1 MESDLH
7 HLQPGLDPLKHP
19 YVAPLTSPEPDEP
32 YAFLKTFDT
41 IFLINDSDGQP
52 WYEYQAALAALPTC
66 KLCDSSGFV
75 NCHGLYLCYN
85 LRSEYRYH
93 NRRGRGKRRNE
104 AFWTDFNSRPD
115 TDIFDGRD
123 CLFEDEKGSLKTPA
137 LANLDTGLKVPGGLI
152 MSSQYA
158 KEIGR
163 YQDISQDFVDPCLRS
178 VSGHLTPVTGV
189 LRDVV
194 FRVKGS
200 SVTFKRNFFVCDAI
214 DGLVD
219 IMFGAHFIT
228 DQFKMLF
235 GRVKECLG
243 TFATWFS
250 TRKETNQEREERE
263 RRERDQKIKANE
275 REIARLRK
283 EQQMLE
289 AAKRQSQGGG
299 PGPGQ

>member
-1 MESDLH
+1 MEAMES
-7 HLQPGLDPLKHP
+7 GLDPLQHP
-19 YVAPLTSPEPDEP
+19 YVAPLTIPEPDFINKP

-41 IFLINDSDGQP
+41 IFLIDDSDGQP
-52 WYEYQAALAALPTC
+52 WYQTQATPAT
-66 KLCDSSGFV
+66 D

-85 LRSEYRYH
+85 LRSECQRH
-93 NRRGRGKRRNE
+93 HRRGRGKRRNE

-115 TDIFDGRD
+115 ADIFDGRE

-163 YQDISQDFVDPCLRS
+163 YQDISEDFVDPCLRS
-178 VSGHLTPVTGV
+178 ISGHLTPVTGV

-219 IMFGAHFIT
+219 IMFGAHFII
-228 DQFKMLF
+228 DQFTMLF

-250 TRKETNQEREERE
+250 TRKETNGEREERE
-263 RRERDQKIKANE
+263 RRERDQKIRANE

-289 AAKRQSQGGG
+289 AANRQSQGGG
-299 PGPGQ
+299 AGHGQ